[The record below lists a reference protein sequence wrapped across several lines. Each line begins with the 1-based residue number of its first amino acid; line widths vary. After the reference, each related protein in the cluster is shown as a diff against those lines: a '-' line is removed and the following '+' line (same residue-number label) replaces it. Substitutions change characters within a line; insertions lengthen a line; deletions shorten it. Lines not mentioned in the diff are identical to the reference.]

1 MSHLV
6 RPLGG
11 VVFLAAVGFVTLRNL
26 PPVRPADTVGDWVVV
41 GLFALGVAAAVVA
54 RDTLAAVA
62 ALGFAGLLMAALFV
76 TAGAPDVALTLVLVE
91 VLTAVAVVWVLR
103 RLPARLLIGRS
114 SCRERA
120 CQYV

>member
-62 ALGFAGLLMAALFV
+62 ALGFVGLLMAALFV
-76 TAGAPDVALTLVLVE
+76 TAGAPDVAVTLVLVE
-91 VLTAVAVVWVLR
+91 VLTGGVVAV
-103 RLPARLLIGRS
+103 IGEAYG
-114 SCRERA
+114 RERG
-120 CQYV
+120 CEDR

>member
-62 ALGFAGLLMAALFV
+62 ALGFVGLLMAALFV
-76 TAGAPDVALTLVLVE
+76 TAGARSDE
-91 VLTAVAVVWVLR
+91 R
-103 RLPARLLIGRS
+103 RVGKECVS
-114 SCRERA
+114 TCRFGW
-120 CQYV
+120 CTVS